1 MSFSYFCKE
10 INDNPYII
18 IMKKILIYL
27 YLATFVFIFAGCAG
41 CKDTN
46 KPIPPN
52 TNDTCDGDVNTYIT
66 TADKTMLF
74 SKVGKTYGT
83 GINMNI
89 EKTLYLKPAQTFQT
103 IDGFGAAIT
112 GSTCYN
118 LLRMTKAD
126 RTRLFEETFSVD
138 KGMGYSYVRVS
149 IGCSDFSLDEYTCCD
164 VPGIENFAMH
174 PLDVRDLYPILK
186 EIRAINPNLKIMGSP
201 WTPPRW
207 MKVNNLTDLQP
218 YNSWTSGQLNPKYY
232 PDYATY
238 FVKWIQ
244 AMEKEGFPIE
254 AITIQNE
261 PLNRGNSDSLYM
273 SWQEQRD
280 CIKTALGPE
289 FAEANIKTKIVV
301 FDHNFNYDNIPD
313 QQGYPTHIY
322 QDPDAAKY
330 IDGAAYHAYG
340 GSSSELTN
348 IHFAFPA
355 KNLYFTEMSIGTW
368 NYSFDGDLMWTMKEI
383 GIGCLNRYCKAVIVW
398 NLMLDDRGAPN
409 RPGGCNTCFGAV
421 DINSA
426 DYKTL
431 DRKSHYYF
439 IGHMSKVLH
448 TGSTR
453 IGTSGYMP
461 YGVNATAAVNPN
473 GTYGIVLQNEN
484 TNFVQLTIDDG
495 NHHFDVTLPA
505 KSITSCNWKK

>member
-1 MSFSYFCKE
+1 MRK
-10 INDNPYII
+10 II
-18 IMKKILIYL
+18 IYLNLVIL
-27 YLATFVFIFAGCAG
+27 TFAFPGCIS
-41 CKDTN
+41 CKGTN
-46 KPIPPN
+46 IPNSPD
-52 TNDTCDGDVNTYIT
+52 TNDTIAKEVSTYIT
-66 TADKTMLF
+66 TSDKTMLF
-74 SKVGKTYGT
+74 SKITKSFGT

-89 EKTLYLKPAQTFQT
+89 EKTLSLQPKQIFQT

-118 LLRMTKAD
+118 LLKMNKAD
-126 RTRLFEETFSVD
+126 RTKLLEETFSVE
-138 KGMGYSYVRVS
+138 KGMGYSYVRIS

-164 VPGIENFAMH
+164 IPGIENFAMN
-174 PLDVRDLYPILK
+174 PYDVRDLFPILK
-186 EIRAINPNLKIMGSP
+186 EILAINPKLKIMGSP

-207 MKVNNLTDLQP
+207 MKVNNLIDLQP

-232 PDYATY
+232 QDYATY

-244 AMEKEGFPIE
+244 AMEKEGLPIE
-254 AITIQNE
+254 AITVQNE
-261 PLNRGNSDSLYM
+261 PLNRGNSVSLYM

-280 CIKTALGPE
+280 FIKTALGPK

-301 FDHNFNYDNIPD
+301 FDHNFNYDNLPD

-322 QDPDAAKY
+322 ADQEAAKY

-348 IHFAFPA
+348 IYNANPT

-398 NLMLDDRGAPN
+398 NFMLDDKNGPN
-409 RPGGCNTCFGAV
+409 RPGGCNTCFGAI
-421 DINSA
+421 DINSS

-431 DRKSHYYF
+431 DKKSHYYF
-439 IGHMSKVLH
+439 IGHLSKVLH
-448 TGSTR
+448 SGSTR
-453 IGTSGYMP
+453 IGTSGYVP
-461 YGVNATAAVNPN
+461 AGVNTTAVVNPN
-473 GTYGIVLQNEN
+473 GTFGLVLQNEN
-484 TNFVQLTIDDG
+484 SDSVQMTIDDG
-495 NHHFDVTLPA
+495 NHYFNVTLPA